1 VTPEIKEVVRETV
14 RETFLTLGV
23 NLDDSDG
30 VTEVQSDFSYLRKSR
45 VGSEQAA
52 TWVKRGAIG
61 VFMSGLAWLV
71 WVGIKEA
78 IK

>member
-30 VTEVQSDFSYLRKSR
+30 VTEVQSDFSYLRK
-45 VGSEQAA
+45 
-52 TWVKRGAIG
+52 
-61 VFMSGLAWLV
+61 
-71 WVGIKEA
+71 
-78 IK
+78 